1 MGTLSKSRDMP
12 HLKSFVKGKQ
22 EQGKRAESS
31 DPARKN
37 ILSRLSLLGQP
48 QIGLLVHNDISAFA
62 VHGVQN
68 AQKFV
73 GAWQRIDSHAV
84 VVYAKEK
91 STFVNPAAQG
101 IGHIHKLAVCSVGRA
116 QNLQSWLV
124 RLRTFFA
131 TPVVIASF
139 VISIVS
145 VMVVPILIFA
155 ASVPF
160 LV

>member
-1 MGTLSKSRDMP
+1 MP

-48 QIGLLVHNDISAFA
+48 QIGLLVHNDISALS
-62 VHGVQN
+62 VHRVQN

-116 QNLQSWLV
+116 QNLQSSLV

-131 TPVVIASF
+131 TPVVIASRE
-139 VISIVS
+139 
-145 VMVVPILIFA
+145 MNRA
-155 ASVPF
+155 AEAS
-160 LV
+160 